1 MKYEKNLVVMV
12 TRGFGWSPI
21 SRDDGGWISTVF
33 AEQGIHYHGY
43 LEGGRAVRIALV
55 PGHGRVRD
63 PFFDTHLV
71 VG

>member
-12 TRGFGWSPI
+12 TIGFGWSPI
-21 SRDDGGWISTVF
+21 SRDDGIFMTTYF
-33 AEQGIHYHGY
+33 EEQGIHYHGF

-55 PGHGRVRD
+55 PGIGRVRD
-63 PFFDTHLV
+63 PSTNTHMV

>member
-21 SRDDGGWISTVF
+21 SRDDGLFLTTVF
-33 AEQGIHYHGY
+33 DEQGIHYHGF

-55 PGHGRVRD
+55 PGIGRVRD
-63 PFFDTHLV
+63 PFFKTHLV